1 MRELTNERPKPMLLA
16 QGKPILEH
24 IFEGLIAANIREL
37 FIVTGFCAEI
47 IEDYFS
53 DGAKW
58 GVRITYGRQLVQDGT
73 GKAPELAK
81 SFIGRDSFL
90 LTYGDIL
97 VKPETYRLYEE
108 SLQQAYDALTTVE
121 DALTS
126 LGMKLEYEHFRLGG
140 AVDELKPLMI
150 QIRSSSDIIK
160 EEFEKRFS

>member
-1 MRELTNERPKPMLLA
+1 MSE
-16 QGKPILEH
+16 
-24 IFEGLIAANIREL
+24 FEEQTVHALRNLFHQVNALRQINIR
-37 FIVTGFCAEI
+37 
-47 IEDYFS
+47 
-53 DGAKW
+53 
-58 GVRITYGRQLVQDGT
+58 
-73 GKAPELAK
+73 
-81 SFIGRDSFL
+81 
-90 LTYGDIL
+90 DIL
-97 VKPETYRLYEE
+97 KPETYRLYEE